1 MKTTVTASQARQE
14 LFRLMEQVAG
24 SEGRDR
30 VVIRRRGSP
39 EGVALVRE
47 SYVRYLETR
56 VEAAEASQPKKPF
69 RLAGSLTV
77 NGDVEEIIAEIRAEQ
92 NRLFE
97 EKMERIF
104 ADD

>member
-14 LFRLMEQVAG
+14 LFKLMEQVTKA
-24 SEGRDR
+24 EGTDR

-47 SYVRYLETR
+47 SYVRYLEER
-56 VEAAEASQPKKPF
+56 VEAAAAATPTKPF
-69 RLAGSLTV
+69 RLIGSGTV
-77 NGDVEEIIAEIRAEQ
+77 DGDVKEVIAEIRAEQ

-97 EKMERIF
+97 EKMKRMF
-104 ADD
+104 SDN